1 MQKGGRALGAFAVK
15 QCRKRRGNCSS
26 ERKGVVVIA
35 RSIYEWGGG
44 TGQVFLLRVRGRPH
58 PQIFHIWLV
67 ATRTASAKS
76 HATFHTSGAWRC
88 ESKTSESDTVDDGKP
103 VVKFYARAANPKLEH
118 AVTSFRRGK
127 NNRSKNKCGK
137 RATGSFVKGVSA
149 CHVGPLHAREGR
161 TAQAA
166 GGAARGV
173 AGPACLPAAFA
184 AKQGKGK
191 TM

>member
-1 MQKGGRALGAFAVK
+1 VSAKTFFLLGLWLAVVDSTGGRGQKGSGTGCL
-15 QCRKRRGNCSS
+15 RGEAMQIKEGQGN

-127 NNRSKNKCGK
+127 KNRSKKSVVNELQ
-137 RATGSFVKGVSA
+137 V
-149 CHVGPLHAREGR
+149 PW
-161 TAQAA
+161 
-166 GGAARGV
+166 
-173 AGPACLPAAFA
+173 
-184 AKQGKGK
+184 
-191 TM
+191 